1 MMKKNA
7 YLKLLE
13 YVKSN
18 NIKEFRNII
27 FNMNEIDIA
36 ILINDLDLE
45 IAVVFF
51 RMLPKEISVN
61 VFSHLDIEKQ
71 KIIIDAISNKEI
83 NNIIEKLYTDDAV
96 DLIEELPANVV
107 KRVLDNASNETRN
120 IINEYL
126 KYPENSAG
134 SIMTSEYIGLKKD
147 MTVKESF
154 SYIRKYGE
162 NKETL
167 YMCYVMDNTRNLLG
181 VVSLQTL
188 IMNDDKININDIMD
202 TNIIQVN
209 TEDSKET
216 VINIF
221 NKYKLLTLPVV
232 DKENRLVGIIT
243 ADDIVDVAEEEV
255 TEDFE
260 KMAAM
265 LPSENSYLKT
275 SIFEL
280 SKNRIPWLMVLMI
293 SSMLTGSILSKYE
306 EAFSVLPLLVTF
318 IPMLTD
324 TGGNAGSQSST
335 MIIRGIALGEI
346 KNSDWI
352 KVLFKEFGVSI
363 ICGFALGVVNFLRL
377 MLQYPGQKLLVL
389 TVVLS
394 LFVTVIIAKV
404 IGGLLPIGAKLLKLD
419 PAIMAAPLITTI
431 VDALSL
437 IIYFYIAMN
446 LLQLS

>member
-1 MMKKNA
+1 MKKNA